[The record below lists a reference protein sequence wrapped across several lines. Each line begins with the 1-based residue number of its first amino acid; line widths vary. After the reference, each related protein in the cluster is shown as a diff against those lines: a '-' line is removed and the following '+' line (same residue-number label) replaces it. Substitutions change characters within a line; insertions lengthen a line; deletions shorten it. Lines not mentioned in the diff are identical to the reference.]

1 MGIVDLKAD
10 PKGLLEGIGS
20 LAKSIRTAITGKE
33 PIDANKAAELA
44 MKVQDLELK
53 TMEAQNTLMLGQMEI
68 NKVEAQST
76 KPFVSGWRPFVGW
89 VCGASLAYSAIV
101 QPLLSWI
108 VMVCGYKG
116 SFPILDTTLT
126 MQTLFGILGLGVMR
140 SVDKSNILKKGTG
153 TGQ

>member
-1 MGIVDLKAD
+1 MSILSVD

-33 PIDANKAAELA
+33 PINAEKAAELA
-44 MKVQDLELK
+44 FQVQELELK
-53 TMEAQNTLMLGQMEI
+53 TMQAQNELMLGQMEV

-89 VCGASLAYSAIV
+89 VCGCSLAYAAIL
-101 QPLLSWI
+101 QPLISW
-108 VMVCGYKG
+108 VAMVSGYKG

-126 MQTLFGILGLGVMR
+126 MQVLFGMLGLGVMR
-140 SVDKSNILKKGTG
+140 TVDKSNILKKGTG
-153 TGQ
+153 DGSK